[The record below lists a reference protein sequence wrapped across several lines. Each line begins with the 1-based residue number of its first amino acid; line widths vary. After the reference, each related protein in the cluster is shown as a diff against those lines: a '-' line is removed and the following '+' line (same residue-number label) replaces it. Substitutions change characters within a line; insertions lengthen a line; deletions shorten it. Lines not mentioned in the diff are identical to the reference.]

1 MRSLA
6 PQSSEASYL
15 CIYYPAADPE
25 FPDEAPTRRGGAKLL
40 FREMLPKLHENKDN
54 WTGGGAQNFTM

>member
-25 FPDEAPTRRGGAKLL
+25 FPDEAPTRRGGRQTIVWRNVAK
-40 FREMLPKLHENKDN
+40 
-54 WTGGGAQNFTM
+54 TA